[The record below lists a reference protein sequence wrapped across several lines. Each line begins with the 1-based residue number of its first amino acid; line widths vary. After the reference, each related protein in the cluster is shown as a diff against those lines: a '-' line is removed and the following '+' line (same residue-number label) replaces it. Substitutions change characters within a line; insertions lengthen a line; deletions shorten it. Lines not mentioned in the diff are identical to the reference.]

1 MDWLPYLAIA
11 ILAAGVIV
19 FIWRWRVR
27 LARPTL
33 PYRKRPSLL
42 TAGELRFYR
51 ALRPVVPSG
60 LVVFVKV
67 RLMDVVAV
75 PDKAWREY
83 GAPGSGM
90 HLDFVLADAGTLAP
104 LLVIELDDRSHL
116 DDTAQQRD
124 AFKDAALSAAR
135 VPILRVKT
143 GRYDD
148 LRAKVQAALA
158 KR

>member
-1 MDWLPYLAIA
+1 MDWIPYVAAAVVAAVVLA
-11 ILAAGVIV
+11 LV
-19 FIWRWRVR
+19 WRGLVR
-27 LARPTL
+27 LLRPAR

-42 TAGELRFYR
+42 TPGEMRFYR

-75 PDKAWREY
+75 PDAAWREY

-90 HLDFVLADAGTLAP
+90 HLDFVLAEAATLEP
-104 LLVIELDDRSHL
+104 VLVVELDDRSHL
-116 DDTAQQRD
+116 HEKARQRD
-124 AFKDAALSAAR
+124 AFKDAALAAAR
-135 VPILRVKT
+135 MPMLRVQP

-148 LRAKVQAALA
+148 LRARVQAALA